1 MSFPANSA
9 QVQQETATPAVSE
22 VQQLPEG
29 LILNTSHDLMIIFR
43 FMPRTSGFD
52 EKWTRPSS
60 APFQLNDK
68 TMWHRCSRRTSV
80 RLKRIIVLPL
90 AHRAQVKK
98 RNLQVKGCRLL
109 KCWLIIMPIAALWSR
124 RTQFKVRE
132 EAPSQT
138 QRPPPRRKGPCC

>member
-52 EKWTRPSS
+52 EK
-60 APFQLNDK
+60 
-68 TMWHRCSRRTSV
+68 
-80 RLKRIIVLPL
+80 
-90 AHRAQVKK
+90 
-98 RNLQVKGCRLL
+98 
-109 KCWLIIMPIAALWSR
+109 
-124 RTQFKVRE
+124 
-132 EAPSQT
+132 
-138 QRPPPRRKGPCC
+138 